1 MNAYFDVSVIQLR
14 NIVEDRTV
22 LRKGS
27 WGLVANL
34 AVFGVCA
41 VLAFARNINALF
53 YHYDGSY
60 MLVDA
65 RDQLS
70 FGQPFFAYSNN
81 FLQSIGNIQVP
92 QNARLLFFLWPIG
105 WFSNPQVAKVASYL
119 ILAGIVFLAAYGL
132 ARLLSQSRTVALT
145 AGWILGFLTTPFV
158 PRPFFY
164 EILAVA
170 PAVVLVVAAPVVGF
184 WLVSRAGRSSLL
196 ADVAIAI
203 GLIAL
208 TSYLLAATSLA
219 LPILAS
225 AVAAYVGL
233 ALFLARRRSE
243 LLRKFAV
250 LAAVLIVA
258 GLLRWPW
265 YALGL
270 FLDTTPNFFP
280 HDYTTVYH
288 DETYASIVFL
298 GMSTGW
304 SGPLL
309 VASSALGAVL
319 SLKSADF
326 ELRAWAWTLLA
337 LIVAFLGAGIALAVM
352 PRWILPPPI
361 YLEIAVWP
369 LYAVFAAIAALSIC
383 NFAAERL
390 AQAKLRW
397 GHAIRP
403 RWIVLPA
410 LFVLAAI
417 LVLRKPPTPSVNP
430 FPPQITPVVTIL
442 KANIAIDSSSAFKGR
457 IVTVMPIAPGRGDA
471 WEQQSLAAAEWAKLA
486 GNDEMSIGLWYYRIP
501 TLFEYNQFLSPAFH
515 ALVKRALQRPPIAH
529 QRNITVFTYPDARLL
544 KLLGVRYVLMPRP
557 DAALGELR
565 ATEDRAGEPWGLIEL
580 PEPNLATYSPTS
592 VETRRDLASALDF
605 VVDDKVD
612 LTARAVAQDDVRGP
626 LTPARSA
633 ALSMAGKDLHVVA
646 DSDGRSL
653 VIVPVEFSHCIELSE
668 THQGAGDGS
677 ALLRIDGLL
686 TGIAFDRHLDA
697 VLSFRFGPLRDAF
710 CRWQDY
716 RDMKSMLQ

>member
-1 MNAYFDVSVIQLR
+1 M
-14 NIVEDRTV
+14 

-27 WGLVANL
+27 WRLVANL

-70 FGQPFFAYSNN
+70 FGQPFFEYTNN
-81 FLQSIGNIQVP
+81 FLQSIGNIQLP

-105 WFSNPQVAKVASYL
+105 WFSNPQLAKVASYL
-119 ILAGIVFLAAYGL
+119 ILAGALFLTAYGL
-132 ARLLSQSRTVALT
+132 ARLLSQSRAVAVT
-145 AGWILGFLTTPFV
+145 AGWILAFAATPFV

-164 EILAVA
+164 EIFSVA
-170 PAVVLVVAAPVVGF
+170 PGFAVIAVTPVVIF
-184 WLVSRAGRSSLL
+184 WLVTVTGRSASLL
-196 ADVAIAI
+196 ADAAIAL
-203 GLIAL
+203 GLVGLA
-208 TSYLLAATSLA
+208 SYLLAAASLA
-219 LPILAS
+219 LPILAP
-225 AVAAYVGL
+225 AAAAYVVL
-233 ALFLARRRSE
+233 ALLLARRRSE
-243 LLRKFAV
+243 LVRKLAV

-258 GLLRWPW
+258 GLLGWPW

-270 FLDTTPNFFP
+270 FLDTAPNLFP
-280 HDYTTVYH
+280 NDYTTVYH
-288 DETYASIVFL
+288 DETYASVLFHGL
-298 GMSTGW
+298 STGW
-304 SGPLL
+304 AGPLL
-309 VASSALGAVL
+309 VAWSALGAVL
-319 SLKSADF
+319 SLRSVNFD
-326 ELRAWAWTLLA
+326 LRASAWMLLA
-337 LIVAFLGAGIALAVM
+337 LIAAFFGAGIALAVL

-383 NFAAERL
+383 NFAAEGP

-403 RWIVLPA
+403 KWIVLPA
-410 LFVLAAI
+410 LFVLAAF
-417 LVLRKPPTPSVNP
+417 LVLRKPPTPSVNS
-430 FPPQITPVVTIL
+430 FPPQITPIVTIL

-457 IVTVMPIAPGRGDA
+457 IATVMPIAQGRGDA

-515 ALVKRALQRPPIAH
+515 ALVKRALQRPPLAH
-529 QRNITVFTYPDARLL
+529 QRNITVFTYPDARVL

-565 ATEDRAGEPWGLIEL
+565 ATEDRGGEPWGLIEL
-580 PEPNLATYSPTS
+580 PKPNLATYSPTS

-605 VVDDKVD
+605 VADDKVD

-626 LTPARSA
+626 LTPARSS
-633 ALSMAGKDLHVVA
+633 ALSMTGKDLHVVA

-668 THQGAGDGS
+668 THHRAGGGP
-677 ALLRIDGLL
+677 ALLRVDGLL

-697 VLSFRFGPLRDAF
+697 VLSFRFGPLRNAL